1 MANIRKLGYFKPV
14 KPNNRAWDLKRRARK
29 REGKPG
35 KENVNGKTLGKRIR
49 PA

>member
-14 KPNNRAWDLKRRARK
+14 KPNNRAWYLKRRARP
-29 REGKPG
+29 REGKSE
-35 KENVNGKTLGKRIR
+35 KENVNGKTMGKRIG